1 MKLIGLILAT
11 SLKIT
16 QALSEAEY
24 PTYVLDFDLDASI
37 RYNHIFEDLKV
48 PLLDMENYWYST
60 LDQESKDIIIDN
72 FDQFA
77 IAQPD
82 VYKAMT
88 SLANILGLDPT
99 QTVLVNL
106 ITEFST
112 YCTSIVARTTSNQIV
127 HTRNLD
133 FMHTEVMKQL
143 VYKAVF
149 VKDNQV
155 VAHAPLIAGFM
166 GAYTGQKPGVF
177 SISYNSRHSQAT
189 LDIETIRANLWRT
202 LDPSYIPT

>member
-1 MKLIGLILAT
+1 
-11 SLKIT
+11 
-16 QALSEAEY
+16 
-24 PTYVLDFDLDASI
+24 
-37 RYNHIFEDLKV
+37 
-48 PLLDMENYWYST
+48 
-60 LDQESKDIIIDN
+60 
-72 FDQFA
+72 
-77 IAQPD
+77 
-82 VYKAMT
+82 MT

-133 FMHTEVMKQL
+133 FMHTDVMKQL
-143 VYKAVF
+143 VYKAIF
-149 VKDNQV
+149 VKDNNV

-177 SISYNSRHSQAT
+177 SVSYNSRHSQAT
-189 LDIETIRANLWRT
+189 LDIEIIRANLWRT
-202 LDPSYIPT
+202 LDPSYIPTQSLIEQLLLTSKSFQEAVTAIEERELDSPAYVILGGLQDNQGVVFTRDFDKPTHA